1 MAKSCSI
8 EKDSFSFISLRQH
21 LPQENKRDYIHS
33 FHLISRTL
41 VTFQLVNNCVFGRAF
56 FPTGIL
62 FICFLFFFKNLIRQS
77 DGSNID
83 RGREKKTFRSFG
95 KQMSFNSAAGSNF
108 IFIFLSPQSET
119 ALVFFFFSHFF
130 TT

>member
-1 MAKSCSI
+1 
-8 EKDSFSFISLRQH
+8 
-21 LPQENKRDYIHS
+21 
-33 FHLISRTL
+33 
-41 VTFQLVNNCVFGRAF
+41 
-56 FPTGIL
+56 
-62 FICFLFFFKNLIRQS
+62 LIRQT
-77 DGSNID
+77 DGANID
-83 RGREKKTFRSFG
+83 RGRKKTFRSFG